1 MIRIIIADDHQM
13 FIDGVK
19 ALLKPNK
26 SVSIVDEAHN
36 GTELLEILSTKEAEL
51 VLMDINMQG
60 MDGIAATIEVR
71 KLYPELKILMLTMHN
86 SSDHIEKVLRAGA
99 HGYILKNTGKEELE
113 SAIAK
118 IMNGESFFS
127 QEVTA
132 RIMDRLQGKK
142 QSTTDPMYIELT
154 GREKDVLK
162 LIALEFTSNEI
173 ADKLCISYH
182 TVETHRKNL
191 ISKLQVKNI
200 AGLVK
205 YALQHGLADE

>member
-132 RIMDRLQGKK
+132 RIMDRLQ
-142 QSTTDPMYIELT
+142 
-154 GREKDVLK
+154 
-162 LIALEFTSNEI
+162 
-173 ADKLCISYH
+173 
-182 TVETHRKNL
+182 
-191 ISKLQVKNI
+191 
-200 AGLVK
+200 
-205 YALQHGLADE
+205 